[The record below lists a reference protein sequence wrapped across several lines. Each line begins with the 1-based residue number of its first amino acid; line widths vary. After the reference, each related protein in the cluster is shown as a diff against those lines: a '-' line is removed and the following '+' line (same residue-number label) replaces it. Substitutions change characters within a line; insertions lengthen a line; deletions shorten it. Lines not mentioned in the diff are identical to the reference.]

1 MTKSLL
7 FLTTWLW
14 AILLFAK
21 TLAVPEVEE
30 KNYTEALSH
39 WQTVLSQHVNAQG
52 QVEFYSLR
60 NKPRDLHIFV
70 NYIAREAP
78 FSHPDKFPQLQQKLA
93 YYINAYNAL
102 SMYAVIESG
111 IPETLAGFQKIIF
124 FYWNKIIMGGKSLS
138 LYALENDY
146 IRPLNEPR
154 IHFALNCMSVG
165 CPRLPQHIFAANQLD
180 RQLENQSRFFFSEAR
195 NYHRDDQI
203 EIVYVSEIMDFYTD
217 DFVLDDNSLVG
228 FLNNYVDRPIPD
240 NYYFRFIDFD
250 WTINSQQ
257 LTNAQTTD

>member
-1 MTKSLL
+1 MTKYLL
-7 FLTTWLW
+7 FLATCLW
-14 AILLFAK
+14 AFSLPAK

-39 WQTVLSQHVNAQG
+39 WQTVLSQYVNIRG
-52 QVEFYSLR
+52 QVDFYSLR

-78 FSHPDKFPQLQQKLA
+78 FSHPDKFPELKQKLT

-102 SMYAVIESG
+102 AMYAVIESG
-111 IPETLAGFQKIIF
+111 IPESLTGFHKMIF
-124 FYWNKIIMGGKSLS
+124 FYWNKIIIGGKSLS

-180 RQLENQSRFFFSEAR
+180 RQLENQSRFFFSETR
-195 NYHRDDQI
+195 NYYRNDQNR
-203 EIVYVSEIMDFYTD
+203 IVYVSEIMDFYTN

-250 WTINSQQ
+250 WTINTQRLS
-257 LTNAQTTD
+257 NARTTD